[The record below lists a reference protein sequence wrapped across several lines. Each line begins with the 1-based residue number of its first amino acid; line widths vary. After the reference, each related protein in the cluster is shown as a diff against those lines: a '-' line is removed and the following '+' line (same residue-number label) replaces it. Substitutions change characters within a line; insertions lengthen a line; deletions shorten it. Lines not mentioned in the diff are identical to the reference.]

1 MADSGKW
8 TSEQEES
15 RLREALAQ
23 PWWRLNF
30 PSELE
35 QAFDASVASI
45 QALHVRYN
53 LILGLVLYDLFAFG
67 DYLFLPDVYTT
78 AWFIRFAIVSPM
90 LLILVWSGFFDK
102 KIRWRDLAVMAMML
116 VVTTSLV
123 YPVAISKSPDAQ
135 HYHLGLLLVVLFG
148 NLLLGMRFAVAAL
161 SSLLVLI
168 LYGLELTVW
177 LRLPS
182 HVSAH
187 YIMIAL
193 SIMILSLAAN
203 HRREWYLR
211 RNFLIMALL
220 EIASQ
225 SQLEANARLQRLAD
239 RDPLTGLANR
249 RRFDE
254 EYPRLWKDAR
264 RTGQPLA
271 VLFIDIDHFKAFN
284 DTYGHALGDDA
295 LKQLASLLQDTTA
308 RRPLDLAVR
317 NGGEEFLIVLPNTSP
332 ELAVEIAQRLLA
344 QLAAL
349 AIPHVSSSHGILTA
363 SIGVA
368 GGTPGVMQTPLL
380 YVEQADHA
388 MYRAKRNGRNRVEQH
403 KE

>member
-1 MADSGKW
+1 MADNGKW
-8 TSEQEES
+8 LGEQEES

-388 MYRAKRNGRNRVEQH
+388 MYKAKRNGRNRVEQH
-403 KE
+403 KD